1 MPPRGVPEDLS
12 GMPLG
17 FADRLHIPLKDW
29 PMQVVVARVGK
40 AHGLRGEVTVQV
52 LTDDPDERF
61 VPGATFMTE
70 PADAGPLVLRSA
82 RDNNGILLLGFE
94 HTDDRSGAEALRG
107 IKLLAEALG
116 DDGDEQTWY
125 ERDLVGLRVVT
136 VAGVEVGEVTAL
148 ESRPAQ
154 DLLVLRL
161 TDGREAL
168 VPFVTAIV
176 PEVDIQGGRVVLDP
190 PAGLLDLDE
199 S

>member
-1 MPPRGVPEDLS
+1 
-12 GMPLG
+12 
-17 FADRLHIPLKDW
+17 
-29 PMQVVVARVGK
+29 MQVVVARVGK

-52 LTDDPDERF
+52 LTGAPDERF
-61 VPGATFMTE
+61 VPGATFLTE
-70 PADAGPLVLRSA
+70 PTEAGPLVLRSA

-94 HTDDRSGAEALRG
+94 NTDDRGGAEALRG
-107 IKLLAEALG
+107 TRLLADVLA
-116 DDGDEQTWY
+116 DDGDDEAWF
-125 ERDLVGLRVVT
+125 ERDLVGLKAVT
-136 VAGVEVGEVTAL
+136 ISGVEVGEVTAL

-176 PEVDIQGGRVVLDP
+176 PEVDVQGGRVVLDP
-190 PAGLLDLDE
+190 PAGLLDPGE

>member
-1 MPPRGVPEDLS
+1 
-12 GMPLG
+12 
-17 FADRLHIPLKDW
+17 
-29 PMQVVVARVGK
+29 MQVVVARIGK

-52 LTDDPDERF
+52 LTGDPDERF
-61 VPGATFMTE
+61 VPGATFLTE
-70 PADAGPLVLRSA
+70 PAAAGPLVLRSA

-94 HTDDRSGAEALRG
+94 QTDDRNGAEALRG
-107 IKLLAEALG
+107 IKLLADVLE
-116 DDGDEQTWY
+116 DDGDEDTWY
-125 ERDLVGLRVVT
+125 ERDLVGLKAVT
-136 VAGVEVGEVTAL
+136 VGGDEVGQVTAL

-161 TDGREAL
+161 TDGREAR

-176 PEVDIQGGRVVLDP
+176 PEVDIAGGRVVLDP

>member
-1 MPPRGVPEDLS
+1 
-12 GMPLG
+12 
-17 FADRLHIPLKDW
+17 
-29 PMQVVVARVGK
+29 MQVVVARIGK

-52 LTDDPDERF
+52 LTGAPDERF
-61 VPGATFMTE
+61 VPGTTFLTE
-70 PADAGPLVLRSA
+70 PTEAGPLVLRGV

-107 IKLLAEALG
+107 VKLMADVLA
-116 DDGDEQTWY
+116 DDGDEETWY
-125 ERDLVGLRVVT
+125 ERDLVGLKVVT
-136 VAGVEVGEVTAL
+136 VGGAEVGEVTAL

-176 PEVDIQGGRVVLDP
+176 PDVDIEGGRVVLYP
-190 PAGLLDLDE
+190 PPGLLDLDE